1 MYDYTE
7 LFCLI
12 DDFCIQF
19 KPIYFEALKESG
31 VRQRSRQALLELSE
45 VIFLAVWSHLSGF
58 KTFKQ
63 FIVFIQLYHR
73 KAFKYLPCYARINAL
88 VNQYAE
94 AIIAFFE
101 AIRRKVKK
109 DHIHFMDST
118 PLRVCKNMRISR
130 HRTFQE
136 KASRGKSSTG
146 WFYGFKLHLMVNRAC
161 EIVSALVTTGK
172 RADIQVAY
180 PLFNMSKFQGK
191 LFADRGYISKFHQ
204 QFLQKQGCELIT
216 RTRSN
221 MAVSPLNKEDEH
233 YMCQRNLLETVNGQ
247 LKEKFGLENS
257 RHRSWRGYIAHIY
270 ATLIAYQCTAT
281 KPKIQDF

>member
-19 KPIYFEALKESG
+19 KPVYFESLKESG
-31 VRQRSRQALLELSE
+31 TRQRSRQAFLELSE

-73 KAFKYLPCYARINAL
+73 KDFKYLPCYARINAL
-88 VNQYAE
+88 VNQYAD

-101 AIRRKVKK
+101 AIRTKTKP
-109 DHIHFMDST
+109 DHICLMDST
-118 PLRVCKNMRISR
+118 PLRVCKNIRISR
-130 HRTFQE
+130 HKTFKE

-172 RADIQVAY
+172 TADIQVAY
-180 PLFNMSKFQGK
+180 PLFHMNKFKGK
-191 LFADRGYISKFHQ
+191 LFADRGYISQFHR
-204 QFLQKQGCELIT
+204 QFFKKQGCELIT

-221 MAVSPLNKEDEH
+221 MATTPLNKEDEH
-233 YMCQRNLLETVNGQ
+233 YMCQRNLLETVNGK
-247 LKEKFGLENS
+247 LKEGLGLEHS
-257 RHRSWRGYIAHIY
+257 RHRSWKGYMAHIY
-270 ATLIAYQCTAT
+270 ATLIAYQCTAI
-281 KPKIQDF
+281 KPKVQDF

>member
-88 VNQYAE
+88 INQYAD

-101 AIRRKVKK
+101 AIRGKAKK

-130 HRTFQE
+130 HRTFKE

-204 QFLQKQGCELIT
+204 QFSEKQGCELIT

-221 MAVSPLNKEDEH
+221 MAAPPLRKEDEH

-247 LKEKFGLENS
+247 LKESFGLESS

-281 KPKIQDF
+281 KPKVQDL